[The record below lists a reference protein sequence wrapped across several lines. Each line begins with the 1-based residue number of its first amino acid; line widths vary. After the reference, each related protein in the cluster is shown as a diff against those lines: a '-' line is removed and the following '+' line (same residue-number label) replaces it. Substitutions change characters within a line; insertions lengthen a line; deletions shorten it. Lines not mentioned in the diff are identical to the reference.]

1 MPPRWTERHVH
12 LVDQT
17 VSIIAPHSEK
27 EENVEVLLKR
37 DKLMHYLDTV
47 KYSVEDPKSLTETS
61 GLLLAS
67 VLRLSPVEDG
77 CGVVGFGQYLSE
89 ERIPAEA

>member
-1 MPPRWTERHVH
+1 M
-12 LVDQT
+12 
-17 VSIIAPHSEK
+17 SIIAPHSEK

-47 KYSVEDPKSLTETS
+47 KYSVEDLKSLTAAS

-67 VLRLSPVEDG
+67 VLRLSPREDSCRG
-77 CGVVGFGQYLSE
+77 MGFGQYLSE
-89 ERIPAEA
+89 ERIPAEAQAD